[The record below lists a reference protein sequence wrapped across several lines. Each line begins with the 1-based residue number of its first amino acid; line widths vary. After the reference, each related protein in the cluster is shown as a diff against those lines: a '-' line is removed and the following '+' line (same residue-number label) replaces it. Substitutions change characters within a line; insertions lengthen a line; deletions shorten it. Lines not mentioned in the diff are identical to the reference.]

1 MVEGN
6 GPKDRQKNT
15 RQNSETRMRVRSCP
29 KSVMEVLIHL
39 TPLHFHMDEVAWGT
53 QVRRLAKTFPQEN
66 GFRSTTVYLETVERL
81 NSQEYV
87 FERKFQCVLSTKP
100 ECSGDNM
107 STTTLRNIMG
117 LKMYPRPKRGPEPVF
132 RPGTKYSE
140 AMGRILSIF
149 QAEIQAIEIC
159 VRANLDRGCIGQS
172 IAIMS
177 GNEAAIQSLEVPA
190 ETELA

>member
-1 MVEGN
+1 
-6 GPKDRQKNT
+6 
-15 RQNSETRMRVRSCP
+15 
-29 KSVMEVLIHL
+29 
-39 TPLHFHMDEVAWGT
+39 MDEVEWGT

-66 GFRSTTVYLETVERL
+66 GFRSTTVYLETFERL

-100 ECSGDNM
+100 ECSGDNI
-107 STTTLRNIMG
+107 STTSLRNIMG
-117 LKMYPRPKRGPEPVF
+117 LKKRGPEPVF
-132 RPGTKYSE
+132 RPGTKYLE
-140 AMGRILSIF
+140 AMGRIVSIF

-177 GNEAAIQSLEVPA
+177 GNEAAIQSLGVPA